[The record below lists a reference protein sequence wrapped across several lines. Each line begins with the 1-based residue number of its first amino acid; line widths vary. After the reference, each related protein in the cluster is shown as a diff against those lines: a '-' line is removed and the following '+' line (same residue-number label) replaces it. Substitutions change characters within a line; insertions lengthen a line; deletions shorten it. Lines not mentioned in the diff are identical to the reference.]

1 MKKGELVIVKA
12 AGSKSR
18 NGADKEH
25 RASTETKRERREE
38 GGEAKERRGGIED
51 KGTVLIK
58 L

>member
-25 RASTETKRERREE
+25 WVSTETK
-38 GGEAKERRGGIED
+38 
-51 KGTVLIK
+51 
-58 L
+58 